1 MSQIVCQ
8 PPKVQTTR
16 IVMRAPVPAPVLQ
29 SISAPVTP
37 VIPNKMIRLTN
48 GVNMVNSGV
57 RPMTKITFP
66 IPAEYK
72 MGKVF
77 AKNYRKT

>member
-8 PPKVQTTR
+8 PPKIQTTR
-16 IVMRAPVPAPVLQ
+16 IVMRGPVPPVT
-29 SISAPVTP
+29 ISAPVTP

-48 GVNMVNSGV
+48 GVNMVNAGV